1 MANIRINDLAEF
13 PELISVCAQWSF
25 DAWGKY
31 TPGATVQK
39 SREKFREHCNK
50 DSLPTTILP
59 MLGEKVAGMA
69 SLRTSDGLKE
79 DLTPWLGGLY
89 VEKKMRRQG
98 IGKRLIKQ
106 IEGKAIELGFG
117 ELHLLTYDQ
126 SLSAWYS
133 SLGWRRIGMDSVHGH
148 PVTVMKISLT

>member
-1 MANIRINDLAEF
+1 MTNIRINNLAEF
-13 PELISVCAQWSF
+13 PEVISVCAQWSF

-31 TPGATVQK
+31 TPGSTVQK

-50 DSLPTTILP
+50 DSLPITILA
-59 MLGEKVAGMA
+59 MLGEKVSGMA

-79 DLTPWLGGLY
+79 ALTPWLGGLY
-89 VEKKMRRQG
+89 VEKKMRGPG

-106 IEGKAIELGFG
+106 IVGKAIELGFG
-117 ELHLLTYDQ
+117 ELHLLTNDQ

-133 SLGWRRIGMDSVHGH
+133 SLGWHRVGMNSVHGH
-148 PVTVMKISLT
+148 PVTVMKIGPT